1 MKRTEKGLA
10 NAMPEKSVERGWR
23 QEKHT
28 RSDGSE
34 WTSNIY
40 SAKLDDFEG
49 NIILSDHE
57 LIMGG
62 KVVVYSSRFA
72 MENDIPMRFHFPDR
86 ETIVDFEPRR
96 VTLRE
101 VRAEDPDGRSI
112 EQCIRDAVRYVT
124 DNDRFWGSCVKTVAD
139 SEPLFVMVAYG
150 MQDILFYAMEDL
162 PHADPDELFDH
173 FIHTYNYEWWIKAV
187 GFNTAIGIL
196 REFFDNYYPKVRN
209 R

>member
-62 KVVVYSSRFA
+62 KVVVYPSRFA
-72 MENDIPMRFHFPDR
+72 MENDIPMCLRFPDR
-86 ETIVDFEPRR
+86 ETIVDFEPLG

-101 VRAEDPDGRSI
+101 ARAEDPDGKSI

-124 DNDRFWGSCVKTVAD
+124 DNDRFWGSPTKTVENM
-139 SEPLFVMVAYG
+139 EPLFVMEAYG
-150 MQDILFYAMEDL
+150 LQDCLFYAMEDL
-162 PHADPDELFDH
+162 PHADPDELFDY
-173 FIHTYNYEWWIKAV
+173 FIHIYGYEWWMKAV
-187 GFNTAIGIL
+187 GIDTAISIL
-196 REFFDNYYPKVRN
+196 REFFDNHPKVQRK
-209 R
+209 